1 MRLKRLKELLQ
12 ESLQAARRRRN
23 LIIFFAFVHIVF
35 LGFGQWMV
43 AKGYPSV
50 LELRAEQLKNI
61 QELPYLKPLTGLL
74 ADNLP
79 LKILYTF
86 GFNLV
91 FGAFVS
97 TTVLGL
103 VFFFPYIIAVWR
115 SFIIGIL
122 VADMNASPV
131 MAVIFYGTFI
141 LEFGAYCISS
151 AIGTDLGLSLL
162 RPSRKGKATRREA
175 FRAAARDG
183 ARLYLLVAVILFA
196 AAIWEITWLHY
207 MGPLMKQIPA

>member
-1 MRLKRLKELLQ
+1 MKRLKELFQ
-12 ESLQAARRRRN
+12 ESLSAASRRRN

-43 AKGYPSV
+43 ARGYPSA

-61 QELPYLKPLTGLL
+61 QELPYLKPLTGIL

-86 GFNLV
+86 GFNLI

-97 TTVLGL
+97 TTVMGL
-103 VFFFPYIIAVWR
+103 VFFFPYLIAVWR

-122 VADMNASPV
+122 VADMDTSPV

-151 AIGTDLGLSLL
+151 AIGTDLGLSVLW
-162 RPSRKGKATRREA
+162 PSRKGKTTRSEA

-183 ARLYLLVAVILFA
+183 MKLYLLVAIILFIS
-196 AAIWEITWLHY
+196 AIWEITWLHY

>member
-1 MRLKRLKELLQ
+1 MRLKELFQ
-12 ESLQAARRRRN
+12 ESLSAAWRRRN

-43 AKGYPSV
+43 ASGYPSA

-61 QELPYLKPLTGLL
+61 QELIYLKPLTGAL

-91 FGAFVS
+91 FGAFLS
-97 TTVLGL
+97 TTVMGL
-103 VFFFPYIIAVWR
+103 VFFFPYLVAVWR

-122 VADMNASPV
+122 VADMDSSPV

-151 AIGTDLGLSLL
+151 AIGTDLGLSVLW
-162 RPSRKGKATRREA
+162 PSRKGKTTRSEA
-175 FRAAARDG
+175 FRAAASDG
-183 ARLYLLVAVILFA
+183 VKLYLLVAVILFIS
-196 AAIWEITWLHY
+196 AIWEITWLHY
-207 MGPLMKQIPA
+207 MGPLMKQAPA

>member
-1 MRLKRLKELLQ
+1 MRLKELLH
-12 ESLQAARRRRN
+12 ESLQAAKRRRN

-43 AKGYPSV
+43 AQGYPSA

-61 QELPYLKPLTGLL
+61 QELIYLKPLTGVL

-103 VFFFPYIIAVWR
+103 VFFLPYLIAVWR

-122 VADMNASPV
+122 VADMDTSPV

-141 LEFGAYCISS
+141 LEFGAYCVSS

-162 RPSRKGKATRREA
+162 WPGRRGKISRLEA
-175 FRAAARDG
+175 FRAAASDG
-183 ARLYLLVAVILFA
+183 AKLYVLVAIILFIS
-196 AAIWEITWLHY
+196 AIWEITWLHY
-207 MGPLMKQIPA
+207 MGPLMKQVPA

>member
-1 MRLKRLKELLQ
+1 MRLKELLH
-12 ESLQAARRRRN
+12 ESLQAAKRRRN

-43 AKGYPSV
+43 AQGYPSA
-50 LELRAEQLKNI
+50 LEMRAEQLKNI
-61 QELPYLKPLTGLL
+61 QDLTYLKPLTGIL

-91 FGAFVS
+91 FGAFLS

-103 VFFFPYIIAVWR
+103 VFFFPYLIAVWR

-122 VADMNASPV
+122 VSDMDTSPV
-131 MAVIFYGTFI
+131 MTVIFYGTFV

-151 AIGTDLGLSLL
+151 AIGTDLGLSVLW
-162 RPSRKGKATRREA
+162 PSRKGKTTRSEA
-175 FRAAARDG
+175 FRVAASDG
-183 ARLYLLVAVILFA
+183 AKLYLLVAIILFIS
-196 AAIWEITWLHY
+196 AIWEITWLHY
-207 MGPLMKQIPA
+207 MGPLVKQIPA

>member
-1 MRLKRLKELLQ
+1 MRLGELFQ
-12 ESLQAARRRRN
+12 ESMRAAKRRRN
-23 LIIFFAFVHIVF
+23 LIIFFALVHVVF
-35 LGFGQWMV
+35 LAFGQWMV
-43 AKGYPSV
+43 AQGYPAA

-61 QELPYLKPLTGLL
+61 QELIYLKPLTGAL

-97 TTVLGL
+97 TTVMGL
-103 VFFFPYIIAVWR
+103 LFFFPYLVAVWR
-115 SFIIGIL
+115 SFIIGVL
-122 VADMNASPV
+122 VADIDTTPV

-151 AIGTDLGLSLL
+151 AVGTDIGLSIMW
-162 RPSRKGKATRREA
+162 PGRKGKTSRSEA
-175 FRAAARDG
+175 FREAARDG
-183 ARLYLLVAVILFA
+183 LKLYLLVAIILFIS
-196 AAIWEITWLHY
+196 AIWEITWLHY
-207 MGPLMKQIPA
+207 MGPLIKQTPA